1 MYFLTGVGSPHTPT
15 VSSSI
20 AKLRKILDNRGKDN
34 LYGKAADGK
43 LPVVVHADNK
53 VCSSIHRL
61 PVHEVG
67 TYSLRQYDI
76 LQLIKIKNEYSKVQ
90 LVIFGGAEAPAVSFL
105 TLVIPI
111 HVLSTDWNLFFFS
124 GRRRTICIRNT
135 THLQRSTQRPNSMG
149 EERRPSRTTT
159 DALPGPSPDGGERD
173 VCSSLAVR

>member
-111 HVLSTDWNLFFFS
+111 HVLSTDWNLFFFFRS
-124 GRRRTICIRNT
+124 QTNYLHQEYHSSSTQHTAPQQHGRRKT
-135 THLQRSTQRPNSMG
+135 S
-149 EERRPSRTTT
+149 
-159 DALPGPSPDGGERD
+159 
-173 VCSSLAVR
+173 